1 MRRALQ
7 LTVAGSLAGVCSSFA
22 ASFVARAEPRVP
34 PPPRGT
40 AIVTGG
46 SRGIGAATAREL
58 GRSGYGVVVAYR
70 SDDNAAD
77 GVVKEIVAAGGR
89 AVAVQCDVSK
99 EADVKRLFTCADGT
113 FGAAPLKA
121 RAPRARPR
129 LQRTRIPREE
139 NRVAHNR
146 CLSITR
152 ASSARAARSP
162 RSATLL
168 ISHLSWTRTCSVRS
182 VGPCPARGATLSAR
196 CASQARCSAA
206 ASPRS
211 ACRLSTAAT
220 AARSCRREPRCYTW
234 RGELLGEF

>member
-22 ASFVARAEPRVP
+22 ASFAARAEPRVP

-121 RAPRARPR
+121 RAAPRPPSPSAHTNSAWGNPAFTTGAR
-129 LQRTRIPREE
+129 Q
-139 NRVAHNR
+139 
-146 CLSITR
+146 
-152 ASSARAARSP
+152 
-162 RSATLL
+162 
-168 ISHLSWTRTCSVRS
+168 
-182 VGPCPARGATLSAR
+182 
-196 CASQARCSAA
+196 
-206 ASPRS
+206 
-211 ACRLSTAAT
+211 
-220 AARSCRREPRCYTW
+220 
-234 RGELLGEF
+234 